1 MNDTPTLYTWSFN
14 LSEQEM
20 NGTEDFKM
28 RNYEMKVAA
37 HSAKNTRM
45 KKNGEKYT
53 EVEDEDVGEKRWN
66 KRTDIEGEDNYY
78 YYNYFS

>member
-1 MNDTPTLYTWSFN
+1 
-14 LSEQEM
+14 M

-53 EVEDEDVGEKRWN
+53 EVPRGRRCWRKKMEQENRH
-66 KRTDIEGEDNYY
+66 REGR
-78 YYNYFS
+78 